1 MLYTGSLLS
10 SGSFVAISALEVSE
24 EVHAISGRAVGQ
36 VELLYLMEERL
47 VRAEVADADGSVL
60 ELDYT
65 VKHKWLI
72 WPPLIGG
79 QFLVKF

>member
-60 ELDYT
+60 ELDYM